1 MQTTTQTVEKKVF
14 VAEDGFQHEDRDVC
28 FMHDVQN
35 RFPIVDLDEL
45 REIDSGLA
53 DFVWHISYVDE
64 LNGKPTTFIIGRANV
79 CAFIEFSRQ
88 QFGESLKLVEEYA
101 LYEDGNSSY
110 DEVPVLVCLNALNA
124 HSEVNMFIVDIEQL
138 KNRDLEG
145 FKDSME
151 RGYSRAV
158 ASMNSYCD
166 YLNPKKEEPRKETW
180 NKYTFTLKRE
190 VRKIVSY
197 TYRGD
202 VSVYGETYADAEEAL
217 EDEIDKGN
225 IYIDGMGELVVDS
238 SKTCGDINETEMF
251 EYEGNEDEDSEID
264 DEEYDTDDVIIDDS
278 MHCGTIELEF
288 KEE

>member
-1 MQTTTQTVEKKVF
+1 MQTTTQVVEKSLY
-14 VAEDGFQHEDRDVC
+14 VAEDGFQHEDRSVC
-28 FMHDVQN
+28 FMHDVEN

-45 REIDSGLA
+45 RELGSGLE

-64 LNGKPTTFIIGRANV
+64 LIGKPTTFIIGRANV
-79 CAFIEFSRQ
+79 GAFIEFSRQ
-88 QFGESLKLVEEYA
+88 QFGEDLKLVEEYA

-145 FKDSME
+145 FKDQME
-151 RGYSRAV
+151 RRYSSAV

-166 YLNPKKEEPRKETW
+166 YLNPKKKETRKETW

-190 VRKIVSY
+190 VRNIVSY

-202 VSVYGETYADAEEAL
+202 VSVYGETYADAEVAL
-217 EDEIDKGN
+217 QNEIDHHN
-225 IYIDGMGELVVDS
+225 IYIDGVGELIVDTS
-238 SKTCGDINETEMF
+238 RTCGDINDTDMF
-251 EYEGNEDEDSEID
+251 EYEGNEDEDSEIY
-264 DEEYDTDDVIIDDS
+264 DEEYDMEDATIDDS
-278 MHCGTIELEF
+278 MQCGTIELEF
-288 KEE
+288 EEE